1 MKGAA
6 VTADR
11 ASELLARLR
20 ESLGRAL
27 GAHGFVSAGATR
39 WVDGHGIDD
48 WTRDQGWKK
57 DVVGL
62 FYRGPSPI
70 DVAARVHVVIPV
82 DRDVVIDG
90 TTASFL
96 AGHGEVYDLPGG
108 PFRGVRE
115 SRLVET
121 IVRDSVQAL
130 SWLDQYATPEK
141 CLVRLEQKDR
151 NGPRKGSPAYDRVVD
166 HLRGL
171 PR

>member
-1 MKGAA
+1 MKAAA
-6 VTADR
+6 VAADQ

-20 ESLGRAL
+20 DALGRAL
-27 GAHGFVSAGATR
+27 APHGFVSTGTTK

-48 WTRDQGWKK
+48 WIRDAGWKR

-62 FYRGPSPI
+62 FYRGSSPI

-82 DRDVVIDG
+82 DRDVVIDA

-96 AGHGEVYDLPGG
+96 AGHGEVYDLPRGLL
-108 PFRGVRE
+108 RGVKE
-115 SRLVET
+115 SRLIET

-130 SWLDQYATPEK
+130 SWFDPYATPEK
-141 CLVRLEQKDR
+141 CLARLDQDDR
-151 NGPRKGSPAYDRVVD
+151 NGPRKGSPAHGRVVD
-166 HLRGL
+166 RLREW